1 VTDEGKTPL
10 VEMRDIKVAFGG
22 VHAVDGVSIDLY
34 EGEVMGLV
42 GGNGAGKST
51 LMRVLSG
58 AHPANSGQILVDGQ
72 PVRIDNTRDAKR
84 LNIETIYQTLALAD
98 NIAAPGNVFL
108 GRELTTPFGSLDD
121 GAMESATREV
131 MGRLNPNFTN
141 FRQPV
146 VSLSGG
152 QRQAVAIAR
161 AVHFNARIL
170 IMDEPTAALGITEQK
185 KVLDLV
191 NRLKDQGIGII
202 IISHQLL
209 DVFSVA
215 DRLVIMRRGVKVGE
229 RKTKETSHNE
239 IVSLIVGAE
248 APVR

>member
-1 VTDEGKTPL
+1 MKINE
-10 VEMRDIKVAFGG
+10 
-22 VHAVDGVSIDLY
+22 
-34 EGEVMGLV
+34 
-42 GGNGAGKST
+42 
-51 LMRVLSG
+51 
-58 AHPANSGQILVDGQ
+58 ILV
-72 PVRIDNTRDAKR
+72 
-84 LNIETIYQTLALAD
+84 
-98 NIAAPGNVFL
+98 
-108 GRELTTPFGSLDD
+108 
-121 GAMESATREV
+121 
-131 MGRLNPNFTN
+131 
-141 FRQPV
+141 
-146 VSLSGG
+146 
-152 QRQAVAIAR
+152 
-161 AVHFNARIL
+161 
-170 IMDEPTAALGITEQK
+170 K